1 MVPISPVPVG
11 DRLPARKLDPGHCPQ
26 DARVRAAANPDMRM
40 PTTAELRAARR
51 LILKRD
57 DLYTEEEQA
66 VAEAWLPSQ

>member
-1 MVPISPVPVG
+1 
-11 DRLPARKLDPGHCPQ
+11 
-26 DARVRAAANPDMRM
+26 M

-66 VAEAWLPSQ
+66 VAESWLPSQ

>member
-1 MVPISPVPVG
+1 
-11 DRLPARKLDPGHCPQ
+11 
-26 DARVRAAANPDMRM
+26 MRM